1 MQNKKLKNI
10 LDKTERGINL
20 TALITRVLLRWP
32 VLLIAALVFGCFG
45 VGRQYMAAG
54 KATGTETDSAVK
66 TTDYAYLSDRI
77 DEELAVKRNYMQNS
91 VLMNL
96 DNKAVPTAVEMIY
109 VRNSEE
115 PEIDFTFETGNN
127 TVKGGFA
134 DRDTAAVMEIM
145 KTYLQYGMD
154 LNGLASEL
162 QTEEVYLRE
171 LINVSGKDG
180 IATVTA
186 VYKDEAGAEKILD
199 AVVADLQANMPSK
212 LESFENIELIYIGKE
227 VTTIADNTKNTQTND
242 QAVQINNLLSNKN
255 TLANYKSI
263 FALSPEQGVPGIKS
277 YLKTGI
283 KYGIVGF
290 VLALIAVILKLIFS
304 NSVLSADEMNDHYQL
319 NKLVSVPQTTLGGR
333 KLNGLSKKIIR
344 LDPDSRKIVTPGE
357 ITNQLEEAIN
367 TKCTGRDRI
376 AVISDLS
383 DKEVGAF
390 IGQFGETNGKIL
402 ALNHLAEKPEER
414 AQLNQCDKA
423 ILLIRVEKSKYSR
436 INEIL
441 KLAIAGNI
449 DIIGTVTL

>member
-32 VLLIAALVFGCFG
+32 VLLIAALVFSCFG

-54 KATGTETDSAVK
+54 KATGEEIDPSVK
-66 TTDYAYLSDRI
+66 TADYAYLSDRI

-109 VRNSEE
+109 VKNSEE
-115 PEIDFTFETGNN
+115 PEMELEFETGNN
-127 TVKGGFA
+127 TVKGGFG
-134 DRDTAAVMEIM
+134 DRDTAAVIEIM
-145 KTYLQYGMD
+145 KTYVQYGID
-154 LNGLASEL
+154 LKGLAAEL

-171 LINVSGKDG
+171 LISVSGKDG

-212 LESFENIELIYIGKE
+212 LESFENIELLYIGKE
-227 VTTIADNTKNTQTND
+227 VTTVADNTKNTQTND
-242 QAVQINNLLSNKN
+242 QAVQVNNLLSNKN

-263 FALSPEQGVPGIKS
+263 FALSPEQGAPGIKS

-290 VLALIAVILKLIFS
+290 VLALIAVILKLVFS

-344 LDPDSRKIVTPGE
+344 LDPDSRKIVTPAE

-383 DKEVGAF
+383 DKEVSAF

-423 ILLIRVEKSKYSR
+423 ILLTRVEKSKYSR